1 MRKFALLGVILVAFN
16 QSANY
21 QMAAAL
27 LILVVFYALHVRLSP
42 YMSPGHYDLVLRD
55 HTMSALTNVAHARL
69 RASIA
74 AVESRGLRGSR
85 RRNLVDFQG
94 QIDRA
99 AVLGVLRGWAF
110 DYNSVVSM
118 MLFGE
123 IIIVLM
129 GILVNIQ
136 NEDATCESSSLSLR
150 SDLLAL
156 LSLTPC
162 RPLSLCPLCADG
174 GSSIAASVI
183 ISLVA
188 AVIVLYFVAVL
199 VADVLVVFA
208 ERSITA
214 KRLAAQMAKRRQSR
228 SSSKDEDGEEGGPK
242 GERRASSRLSAT
254 AESFVGAMTSEERRI
269 QLETE
274 AKQRKAEAVSGAPTE
289 TSVNPMFALRNAM
302 DGGGS
307 GPASPS
313 KIALIKQEVKLSA
326 MDPAEL
332 DAHLL
337 ALQGF
342 GDAPPPPSLWP
353 GVRDAAAN
361 AMRQQSNL
369 MLEVQELKR
378 ALAEA
383 RENAGGGSGGGGAAR
398 RSSSFSA
405 GLGSDGYAAQGED
418 SGAGV
423 LRVGSAGAR
432 RVSTASSKRSF
443 KPQVL

>member
-1 MRKFALLGVILVAFN
+1 
-16 QSANY
+16 
-21 QMAAAL
+21 
-27 LILVVFYALHVRLSP
+27 
-42 YMSPGHYDLVLRD
+42 
-55 HTMSALTNVAHARL
+55 
-69 RASIA
+69 
-74 AVESRGLRGSR
+74 
-85 RRNLVDFQG
+85 
-94 QIDRA
+94 
-99 AVLGVLRGWAF
+99 
-110 DYNSVVSM
+110 
-118 MLFGE
+118 
-123 IIIVLM
+123 
-129 GILVNIQ
+129 
-136 NEDATCESSSLSLR
+136 
-150 SDLLAL
+150 
-156 LSLTPC
+156 
-162 RPLSLCPLCADG
+162 
-174 GSSIAASVI
+174 
-183 ISLVA
+183 VA
-188 AVIVLYFVAVL
+188 AVIVLYFVVVL

-214 KRLAAQMAKRRQSR
+214 KRQAAQMAKRRQSHGGG
-228 SSSKDEDGEEGGPK
+228 KDLDGEEGGLK
-242 GERRASSRLSAT
+242 SERRTSSRLSVT

-302 DGGGS
+302 EGGGS

-313 KIALIKQEVKLSA
+313 KIALIKQEVRLSA

-332 DAHLL
+332 DSHLM

-342 GDAPPPPSLWP
+342 GDAPPPSLWP

-383 RENAGGGSGGGGAAR
+383 RENGGGGSAVR
-398 RSSSFSA
+398 RSSRNA
-405 GLGSDGYAAQGED
+405 GQVSDSYGDQGED

-423 LRVGSAGAR
+423 LRVGFAGAKR
-432 RVSTASSKRSF
+432 LSASSGKRSAF